1 MKKVSFALSYMTE
14 GVAGNW
20 AESIYQ
26 DSLELDSKGDE
37 KGLPTW
43 EDFQK
48 LFLSAF
54 NPVNVGLEARNELRN
69 LKQTG
74 EADDYITRF
83 RVLIGQSGIQEDISR
98 IEFFKHGL
106 KPALRRQIMN
116 QISPPTTI
124 TQWYEQAATFDSNW
138 RMDRRFE
145 EQIRDF
151 NRPARRSPPSSS
163 RRDLN
168 ALDIDRALPDRDTL
182 FKEGRCFKC
191 GLKGL
196 AKDCPK
202 HDKKPVD
209 RRNRSTSTKTEDDL
223 RARIAQ
229 LEAKKVTSLRVRLAE
244 LEAEVGE
251 SDKEGEEADF

>member
-1 MKKVSFALSYMTE
+1 MSSEPRELKIGLPPIFDGDRRKANRWILSVRTYFLINKKVYDDDMKKVSFALSYMTE

-20 AESIYQ
+20 VESIYQ

-98 IEFFKHGL
+98 I
-106 KPALRRQIMN
+106 
-116 QISPPTTI
+116 
-124 TQWYEQAATFDSNW
+124 
-138 RMDRRFE
+138 
-145 EQIRDF
+145 
-151 NRPARRSPPSSS
+151 
-163 RRDLN
+163 
-168 ALDIDRALPDRDTL
+168 
-182 FKEGRCFKC
+182 
-191 GLKGL
+191 
-196 AKDCPK
+196 
-202 HDKKPVD
+202 
-209 RRNRSTSTKTEDDL
+209 
-223 RARIAQ
+223 
-229 LEAKKVTSLRVRLAE
+229 
-244 LEAEVGE
+244 
-251 SDKEGEEADF
+251 